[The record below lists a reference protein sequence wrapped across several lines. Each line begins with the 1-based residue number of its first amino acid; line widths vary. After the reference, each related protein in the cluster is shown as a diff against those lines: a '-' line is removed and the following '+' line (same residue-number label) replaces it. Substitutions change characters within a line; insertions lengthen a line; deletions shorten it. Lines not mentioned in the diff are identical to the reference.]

1 MRALGIDFGLRRV
14 GIALSDPLRIVASR
28 HSTLIWNGK
37 DLDALLERIFL
48 LCEENQVN
56 TIVVG
61 YPLRTDGNKSPMT
74 DLTVSFAERLREGG
88 REVVLVDERYTSLI
102 AGQILQ
108 ETKKNKGRDK
118 GLIDRIAAEI
128 ILQDYLESERDC
140 AL

>member
-1 MRALGIDFGLRRV
+1 MLFR
-14 GIALSDPLRIVASR
+14 S
-28 HSTLIWNGK
+28 
-37 DLDALLERIFL
+37 
-48 LCEENQVN
+48 CEENQVS

-61 YPLRTDGNKSPMT
+61 YPLRTDGDKSPMT
-74 DLTVSFAERLREGG
+74 DLTVNFADQLRQGG

-108 ETKKNKGRDK
+108 ETKRNPGRDK
-118 GLIDRIAAEI
+118 GLLDRIAAEI

>member
-28 HSTLIWNGK
+28 HSTLTWNGK
-37 DLDALLERIFL
+37 DLDALLERIFI

-61 YPLRTDGNKSPMT
+61 YPLRTDGDKSPMT
-74 DLTVSFAERLREGG
+74 DLTVNFAERLREAG
-88 REVVLVDERYTSLI
+88 REVVLVDERYTSLL

-118 GLIDRIAAEI
+118 GLLDRIAAEI